1 MNSESDNRQLKYDNI
16 TRLDVPHCVKTI
28 VENRLRESVLLKI
41 QESTLEIIIRYR
53 ISRNYEKR
61 VGKCSGGG
69 IKM

>member
-53 ISRNYEKR
+53 ISRTMKR
-61 VGKCSGGG
+61 G
-69 IKM
+69 

>member
-41 QESTLEIIIRYR
+41 QESTLEITWILQIDKII
-53 ISRNYEKR
+53 IAE
-61 VGKCSGGG
+61 
-69 IKM
+69 M